1 MAKLVGGNALRPP
14 TDGGNVLAT
23 ITAISGLVGL
33 IASLIFVAVQTRAVS
48 EQVRIA
54 NNLNGTNALDM
65 CLNNVREIY
74 FKMLEFP
81 GTRRHFYEDVPC
93 PTDEVERERVLL
105 IAEALAD
112 VLETGLVATRRIPA
126 TESLEDWRDYSR
138 FIRDHSP
145 AIRDLITE
153 HPLWWPELRGLN

>member
-1 MAKLVGGNALRPP
+1 M
-14 TDGGNVLAT
+14 LAT
-23 ITAISGLVGL
+23 ITGIAGLAGL

-54 NNLNGTNALDM
+54 NNLDGTNALDT
-65 CLNNVREIY
+65 CLTNVREIY

-93 PTDEVERERVLL
+93 PAGEIERERVLL

-126 TESLEDWRDYSR
+126 TESFEDWRDYSR

-145 AIRDLITE
+145 AVRDLLAE
-153 HPLWWPELRGLN
+153 HPQWWPELRQLA